1 MLYARFQNT
10 KEIEY
15 NSFYIDLVW
24 IYNLLDIYPADKVFN
39 KHRISLSLRDNIS
52 AEELFNQ
59 VLECKKNDSYKKVL
73 DMTYKYKMK
82 GVFAYDV
89 NKTIKENDLINIKE
103 AMNYLY
109 KNKDV
114 ITDIMTN
121 TTYLVLFEG
130 DLIHDFGNYGCLVKM
145 NKIIKVMEE

>member
-1 MLYARFQNT
+1 MLYARFQDT

-15 NSFYIDLVW
+15 NSFYIDLAW

-39 KHRISLSLRDNIS
+39 KHKISLSLRENIS

-59 VLECKKNDSYKKVL
+59 VLECKKNDNYKKVL

-89 NKTIKENDLINIKE
+89 NKIIKENNLMNIKE

-109 KNKDV
+109 KNKDA

-130 DLIHDFGNYGCLVKM
+130 NLIHDFGNHGCLVKM
-145 NKIIKVMEE
+145 NKIIKIMEE